1 LRRTRGAATVH
12 HLPMTNDPNKAA
24 LSIWPLYLLL
34 LEYLAIS
41 VYFDAKPL
49 MAATG
54 AAKNLGYLGIL
65 APGLVVVATLTYALS
80 GPGLRR
86 ELTQLL
92 RATELFGPRRRAAL
106 GVNLVCFGVLWWLLA
121 GLLEQVARGEAPS
134 TMKLAAFLLFALVS
148 AFALLWALVP
158 SAALRQLG
166 PRAGKVLGLA
176 VLAGALAWGA
186 GVASG
191 ELWEHMQRITLYLVF
206 SLMLPFSENVA
217 FAPNDALIGTEN
229 FLVEVAPEC
238 SGIEGIGLIIVVMS
252 VFLWSARARLR
263 FPRALWLLP
272 IAVALVFFFNAV
284 RIALLIAVGVYI
296 SPEVALSGFHSKAGW
311 LFFCAIA
318 LGLIAL
324 SQHTR
329 LFLKP
334 EALQLSAAEADAWNP
349 TTTYLLPLLVL
360 IATSL
365 ATALFSSAGFDR
377 FYALRILTV
386 GWALYS
392 QHKHLPRA
400 GWPPS
405 LHAPAI
411 GLTVFALW
419 LWLVPHGKQ
428 ADAAALQEQ
437 IAALGGPWTGLWLA
451 TRALGGSVI
460 VPIAEELAFR
470 GFLLRRLIA
479 ADFSAVPKTKLT
491 PLALVGSSVAFGA
504 LHPGAFA
511 AACLAGVAYALAQ
524 QARGRTGDAIVAHAV
539 TNGCIAGY
547 VLIADAYWLWL

>member
-1 LRRTRGAATVH
+1 
-12 HLPMTNDPNKAA
+12 MTTDPRKAA
-24 LSIWPLYLLL
+24 LSMWPLYLLL

-41 VYFDAKPL
+41 VHFDAKPL

-54 AAKNLGYLGIL
+54 LAKNLGYLGIL
-65 APGLVVVATLTYALS
+65 APGLVVVATLTYVLS

-86 ELTQLL
+86 ELTRLL
-92 RATELFGPRRRAAL
+92 SETDLFGPRRRAAL
-106 GVNLVCFGVLWWLLA
+106 GANLVCFGLLWWLLA

-134 TMKLAAFLLFALVS
+134 GAELSAFLLFALGS
-148 AFALLWALVP
+148 ALALLWAVVP
-158 SAALRQLG
+158 AAALRQLG
-166 PRAGKVLGLA
+166 PRAAQVLGLG

-206 SLMLPFSENVA
+206 SLMLPFSENIA
-217 FAPNDALIGTEN
+217 FAPNDALIGTET

-238 SGIEGIGLIIVVMS
+238 SGIEGIGLITVVMS
-252 VFLWSARARLR
+252 VFLWSARERLR
-263 FPRALWLLP
+263 FPRALALLP
-272 IAVALVFFFNAV
+272 LAVCLVFFFNAV

-324 SQHTR
+324 AQRSR
-329 LFLKP
+329 FFLRP

-349 TTTYLLPLLVL
+349 TSTYLLPLLVL

-377 FYALRILTV
+377 FYALRLLTV
-386 GWALYS
+386 GLALYS
-392 QHKHLPRA
+392 QHKHLPALR
-400 GWPPS
+400 WHPS
-405 LHAPAI
+405 LSAPAI
-411 GLTVFALW
+411 GLAVFALW
-419 LWLVPHGKQ
+419 LWLAPRGKQ
-428 ADAAALQEQ
+428 ADARALQEQ
-437 IAALGGPWTGLWLA
+437 IATLGGPWTGFWLA
-451 TRALGGSVI
+451 TRALGATVI

-470 GFLLRRLIA
+470 GFVLRRLIA
-479 ADFSAVPKTKLT
+479 RDFSEVPKTRLT
-491 PLALVGSSVAFGA
+491 PLALVGSSLAFAA
-504 LHPGAFA
+504 LHPGALA

-524 QARGRTGDAIVAHAV
+524 QLRGRTGDAIVAHAV
-539 TNGCIAGY
+539 TNGCIAAY
-547 VLIADAYWLWL
+547 VLVADAYWLWL